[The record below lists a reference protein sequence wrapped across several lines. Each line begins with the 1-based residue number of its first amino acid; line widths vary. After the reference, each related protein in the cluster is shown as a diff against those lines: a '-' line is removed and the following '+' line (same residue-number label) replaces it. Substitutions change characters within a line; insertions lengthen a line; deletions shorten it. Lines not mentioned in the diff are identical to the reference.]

1 MIHRPTPVFLALA
14 IILSLTAC
22 SGKHAKNTA
31 QGKADSAQAARS
43 SKPMRLYS
51 QNGSGQARS
60 HSAGDEFPMPQA
72 LEPQV
77 EFWRNTY
84 TRWHRTE
91 FALHD
96 KLHMNVVY
104 EVVEIP
110 GPVGD
115 HLSPEQKAYVQ
126 ARVDD
131 WKYRLVQLEE
141 KAAGGGTLS
150 DDEQELVRQMGGR
163 ENLYGASERLRQQ
176 RGLRERFKRGLLIGS
191 RYERQFREIF
201 RNAGLPEDLAYL
213 PHVESSFQAN
223 ARSSAGAVGI
233 WQFTAGA
240 ARIFMNGDDSVA
252 ARTDP
257 IASTYGAAR
266 YLSQA
271 HDKLGTWPLAITSYN
286 HGIGGMQKAKSRY
299 GHDFTRIVKEYD
311 HPQFGFASR
320 NYYAEFLAAREIARE
335 PQRYFPEG
343 LDYASNQGEPGGDG
357 G

>member
-1 MIHRPTPVFLALA
+1 MIQRPAPLFLALA
-14 IILSLTAC
+14 IILSLAAC
-22 SGKHAKNTA
+22 SGKHANNTA
-31 QGKADSAQAARS
+31 QGKADSSLASRS
-43 SKPMRLYS
+43 SKPLRLYS
-51 QNGSGQARS
+51 QDGSGQARS
-60 HSAGDEFPMPQA
+60 HSASDEFPMPAA

-96 KLHMNVVY
+96 KLYMNVVY

-223 ARSSAGAVGI
+223 A
-233 WQFTAGA
+233 
-240 ARIFMNGDDSVA
+240 
-252 ARTDP
+252 
-257 IASTYGAAR
+257 
-266 YLSQA
+266 
-271 HDKLGTWPLAITSYN
+271 
-286 HGIGGMQKAKSRY
+286 
-299 GHDFTRIVKEYD
+299 
-311 HPQFGFASR
+311 
-320 NYYAEFLAAREIARE
+320 
-335 PQRYFPEG
+335 
-343 LDYASNQGEPGGDG
+343 
-357 G
+357 